1 MSERCAIVTRTPSS
15 SVSTL
20 GRLVTS
26 NTIASGGNT
35 SLRKV
40 KSPYFFSSVCSWALR
55 MRSVPSEMRASSDGP
70 SGAERHHLRAE
81 GSRSLV
87 PAVLPEDSQRFVRT
101 TPQAVVPAVD
111 VAIDQAL
118 DHGREQAVD
127 RREVVLNEA
136 GSHAG
141 ACGHNAV
148 AHLGVTVLEEY
159 PLDGVEQ
166 FLRVASAPSL
176 RLAAVFPTSSAG
188 ANPA

>member
-1 MSERCAIVTRTPSS
+1 
-15 SVSTL
+15 
-20 GRLVTS
+20 
-26 NTIASGGNT
+26 
-35 SLRKV
+35 
-40 KSPYFFSSVCSWALR
+40 
-55 MRSVPSEMRASSDGP
+55 MRSVPFEMRASSDGP

-127 RREVVLNEA
+127 CREVVLNEA

-141 ACGHNAV
+141 ARGHYAV
-148 AHLGVTVLEEY
+148 ADLGMAVFKEH
-159 PLDGVEQ
+159 PLDSVQQ
-166 FLRVASAPSL
+166 FLPGRFGAEPAIGCRLHLQGPGLTVVGRSSSKLGSNPS
-176 RLAAVFPTSSAG
+176 
-188 ANPA
+188 